1 MKKWILREFEH
12 VQKHVQIGRRKNKWK
27 NILNSRLFLRF
38 LTLSKGYSNQYIILK
53 QYDTRKYILNL
64 QIALNRFGIGHTK
77 LIQSYLISEI
87 DSPIHKVLN
96 LPNNHEPHFFL
107 NYSRKNLVRN

>member
-1 MKKWILREFEH
+1 MRICL
-12 VQKHVQIGRRKNKWK
+12 
-27 NILNSRLFLRF
+27 
-38 LTLSKGYSNQYIILK
+38 
-53 QYDTRKYILNL
+53 KYILNL

-107 NYSRKNLVRN
+107 TAREILLEIQNSQKP

>member
-1 MKKWILREFEH
+1 MWLRE
-12 VQKHVQIGRRKNKWK
+12 
-27 NILNSRLFLRF
+27 SA
-38 LTLSKGYSNQYIILK
+38 
-53 QYDTRKYILNL
+53 KYILNL

-96 LPNNHEPHFFL
+96 LPNNHEPNFFL
-107 NYSRKNLVRN
+107 TTREILFQIQNSQKPWMKT

>member
-1 MKKWILREFEH
+1 MIREPA
-12 VQKHVQIGRRKNKWK
+12 
-27 NILNSRLFLRF
+27 
-38 LTLSKGYSNQYIILK
+38 
-53 QYDTRKYILNL
+53 KYILNL

-87 DSPIHKVLN
+87 DSPIHKLLN

-107 NYSRKNLVRN
+107 NYSRNLVS